1 MREHEQEI
9 QKALSPKLWDNVA
22 IDPIAYLTS
31 HMMPLMRYQMGVNL
45 KEASFTI
52 KSERLTLAV
61 LEGNDREIERQ
72 KNAIAEMVDLLPRN
86 LEKVRQKEDQ
96 LDDVLSR
103 SFWKGL
109 SFEDT
114 RMLVSDI
121 APLMKYMSKETPP
134 PMIVID
140 MGDVIEKRSIWEVN
154 EDAPPPYVTAF
165 VKKVEERIREMAT
178 EDPVIQK
185 IANDEAITETDL
197 TRLEETLTDAGGVN
211 INEEVLQKGYRQPR
225 GGTLV
230 DFIKS
235 VLGLYRAP
243 DPKKKIDEAFQ
254 TFMAE
259 NNKHYT
265 ADQLHFIRTIQ
276 TVFMRKNT

>member
-1 MREHEQEI
+1 M
-9 QKALSPKLWDNVA
+9 
-22 IDPIAYLTS
+22 
-31 HMMPLMRYQMGVNL
+31 
-45 KEASFTI
+45 
-52 KSERLTLAV
+52 
-61 LEGNDREIERQ
+61 
-72 KNAIAEMVDLLPRN
+72 
-86 LEKVRQKEDQ
+86 
-96 LDDVLSR
+96 
-103 SFWKGL
+103 
-109 SFEDT
+109 
-114 RMLVSDI
+114 
-121 APLMKYMSKETPP
+121 
-134 PMIVID
+134 
-140 MGDVIEKRSIWEVN
+140 IEKRSIWEVN

-276 TVFMRKNT
+276 TVFMRKKHIDMTDLWDAPFTNFGINAPLPMFDEGDLRAFIGICQGLEQELYVAEA